1 LQAAGEKPRTK
12 SDPPRFWKSDPYAWE
27 NSLKTPGKV
36 RLTETLERLVQLDQA
51 TGKKD
56 DAGK

>member
-1 LQAAGEKPRTK
+1 MMSLLP
-12 SDPPRFWKSDPYAWE
+12 
-27 NSLKTPGKV
+27 SLKTPGKV